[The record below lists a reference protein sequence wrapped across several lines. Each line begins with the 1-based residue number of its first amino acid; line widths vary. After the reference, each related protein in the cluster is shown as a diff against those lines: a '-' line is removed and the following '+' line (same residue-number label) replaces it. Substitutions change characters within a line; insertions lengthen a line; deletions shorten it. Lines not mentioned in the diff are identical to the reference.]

1 MKVADQ
7 PLATATVD
15 TWEDAEAHIKA
26 HTSSKA
32 WTLSELTARM
42 GEEYHHL
49 VLDPESRTVWYA
61 WTLADEL
68 TDEPWTIEQLT
79 PQAAA
84 DLVDP
89 YVDMVEDAMDNPAQY
104 AEGFGDLDS
113 DQAAMDENSEILLLS
128 LNAEDPTAAAA
139 QIKRHREVLR
149 REDARWQ
156 RTYAHLVRDLAGD
169 ERGGKTRA
177 ARALRVS
184 DMQVGRI
191 IRQDDE
197 RREQL
202 AAEVQEAREQHAG
215 DQ

>member
-1 MKVADQ
+1 MKTTDQ
-7 PLATATVD
+7 PLNASTAD

-26 HTSSKA
+26 HASSKA

-49 VLDPESRTVWYA
+49 VLDPETRTVWYA

-68 TDEPWTIEQLT
+68 TDAPWTLEQLT

-89 YVDMVEDAMDNPAQY
+89 YVDMIEDSLNNPEQY
-104 AEGFGDLDS
+104 ADGIGDLDS
-113 DQAAMDENSEILLLS
+113 DQDAMDENTHILLLG
-128 LNAEDPTAAAA
+128 LNAEDPIAAAA
-139 QIKRHREVLR
+139 QIKRQREILR

-156 RTYAHLVRDLAGD
+156 RTYAQLVRNLAGT
-169 ERGGKTRA
+169 ERGGNTRA
-177 ARALRVS
+177 ARALKVS

-202 AAEVQEAREQHAG
+202 AAEVQEIRSTHDGAR
-215 DQ
+215 

>member
-1 MKVADQ
+1 MKVTDQ

-89 YVDMVEDAMDNPAQY
+89 YVDMVEDSLNNPEQY
-104 AEGFGDLDS
+104 ADGIGDLDS
-113 DQAAMDENSEILLLS
+113 DQDAMDENTHILLLG

-139 QIKRHREVLR
+139 QIKRQREILR

-156 RTYAHLVRDLAGD
+156 RTYAQLVRNLAGT
-169 ERGGKTRA
+169 ERGGNTRA
-177 ARALRVS
+177 ARALKIS

-202 AAEVQEAREQHAG
+202 AAEVQEARERYVG
-215 DQ
+215 ER

>member
-1 MKVADQ
+1 MVTHQ
-7 PLATATVD
+7 PLATATAD

-32 WTLSELTARM
+32 WTLSELTDRM

-89 YVDMVEDAMDNPAQY
+89 FVDMIEDSLNSPEQY
-104 AEGFGDLDS
+104 ADGIGDLDS
-113 DQAAMDENSEILLLS
+113 DQDAMDENTEILLLG
-128 LNAEDPTAAAA
+128 LIAGDPTAAVA
-139 QIKRHREVLR
+139 QIRRQREILR

-156 RTYAHLVRDLAGD
+156 RTYAQLVRNLAGN
-169 ERGGKTRA
+169 ERGGNTRA
-177 ARALRVS
+177 AEALKIS
-184 DMQVGRI
+184 SMQVGRI
-191 IRQDDE
+191 IREDDE
-197 RREQL
+197 RREQV
-202 AAEVQEAREQHAG
+202 AQAVEIVRAG
-215 DQ
+215 QA

>member
-1 MKVADQ
+1 
-7 PLATATVD
+7 
-15 TWEDAEAHIKA
+15 
-26 HTSSKA
+26 
-32 WTLSELTARM
+32 
-42 GEEYHHL
+42 
-49 VLDPESRTVWYA
+49 
-61 WTLADEL
+61 
-68 TDEPWTIEQLT
+68 
-79 PQAAA
+79 
-84 DLVDP
+84 
-89 YVDMVEDAMDNPAQY
+89 MDNPAQY

-177 ARALRVS
+177 ARALKVS

-215 DQ
+215 DR